1 MANTLINVTAFKAG
15 VESKL
20 GAKRK
25 FAQFVEQESVEGLQ
39 AHTVEIVTNDY
50 IGDATVVAK
59 GAKIPVSDLAQTKT
73 SVTFEKIAKGVK
85 VSDEELKQTFGD
97 ALGNAENQTV
107 AAIDNK
113 MEAKVADLFKTA
125 KFKVEALEIN
135 ADAVLDAITAMGEG
149 FEDAENFL
157 LVAPADYGKLQKEIK
172 ASDNTAIQSAI
183 YGVTLVMST
192 RIEEGT
198 AVLVQYGAIKELV
211 QKDTDVEPSRVAG
224 EKATEIYT
232 DKIHGVYIQD
242 QAKLVYISAPIG
254 G

>member
-1 MANTLINVTAFKAG
+1 MANKLINVTAFKAG

-25 FAQFVEQESVEGLQ
+25 FAQFVETELVEDLV
-39 AHTVEIVTNDY
+39 ASTVEIVTNDY
-50 IGDATVVAK
+50 VGDATVVAK

-85 VSDEELKQTFGD
+85 VADEELKQTFGD

-107 AAIDNK
+107 NAIDNK
-113 MEAKVADLFKTA
+113 MEAKVAELFATA
-125 KFKVEALEIN
+125 KFKVEATEVN
-135 ADAVLDAITAMGEG
+135 SEAVLDAITAMAEG
-149 FEDAENFL
+149 FEDADNYL
-157 LVAPADYGKLQKEIK
+157 VVAPADYSKLQKEIK
-172 ASDNTAIQSAI
+172 ASDNSVIQDSI
-183 YGVTLVMST
+183 FGVKLVMST
-192 RIEEGT
+192 RIEAGN
-198 AVLVQYGAIKELV
+198 AVLIQEGAIKELV

-224 EKATEIYT
+224 EKSTEIFT

-242 QAKLVYISAPIG
+242 QSKLVYITAPIG